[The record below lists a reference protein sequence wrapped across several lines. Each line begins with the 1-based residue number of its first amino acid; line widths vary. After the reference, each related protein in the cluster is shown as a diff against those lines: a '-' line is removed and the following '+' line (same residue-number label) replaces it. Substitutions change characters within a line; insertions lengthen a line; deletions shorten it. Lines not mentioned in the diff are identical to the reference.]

1 MNYYERYCGDYQRD
15 TAHLTLCEHGAF
27 TMLLDAYYSTE
38 KALPCEHS
46 SLYRICR
53 AMSKVEQ
60 AAVRSVADEFFPIGE
75 DGQRHN
81 KRADVMIAKA
91 RPKMEA
97 ARSNGK
103 KGGRPRKNNEPNKN
117 QRETQWVLETEPSDN
132 LQITQVESSPTPA
145 PTPCTTS
152 IVIATS
158 SRELSDDF
166 IPRNEAQ
173 WLRHMRSKHGFT
185 ADESSV
191 HDRKRYWPTFSAWV
205 NAGVR
210 TDQVDAAIAK
220 ALAESSEPISNIVA
234 YAARVLDGM
243 TAPKKPRSDSWLLT
257 PQTMS
262 AKAKELGISDA
273 RPGESEAQFKARIQA
288 AMSQRE
294 TA

>member
-38 KALPCEHS
+38 KPLPSEHS

-81 KRADVMIAKA
+81 NRADAMIAKA

-103 KGGRPRKNNEPNKN
+103 KGGRPRKNNEPENN

-132 LQITQVESSPTPA
+132 PNTTQVESSTTPTPS
-145 PTPCTTS
+145 TTS

-205 NAGVR
+205 NAGIR

-220 ALAESSEPISNIVA
+220 AHAESSEPISNIVA

-243 TAPKKPRSDSWLLT
+243 TAPKKPKSDQWFVS
-257 PQTMS
+257 PQAMS
-262 AKAKELGISDA
+262 AKARELGIADA
-273 RPGESEAQFKARIQA
+273 RPGESEAQFKARIQYA
-288 AMSQRE
+288 LSQKE
-294 TA
+294 VA